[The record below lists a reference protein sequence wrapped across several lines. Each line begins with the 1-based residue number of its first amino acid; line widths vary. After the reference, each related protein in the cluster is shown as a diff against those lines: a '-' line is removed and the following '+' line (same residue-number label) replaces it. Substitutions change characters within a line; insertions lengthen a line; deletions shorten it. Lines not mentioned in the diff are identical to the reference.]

1 MKKLEKDLHELGKSL
16 KDLAR
21 KTGRISKRLDNL
33 EKDQASKEPRTRAKT
48 AKKGVSKKPAKV
60 SATGTVLEIIK
71 RSRKTV
77 DTAALKKKTGFK
89 DTNIRAIVSRLK
101 KQGKIK
107 SERKGIYQKA

>member
-1 MKKLEKDLHELGKSL
+1 MKNLEKDLQELGKSL
-16 KDLAR
+16 KELAQ
-21 KTGRISKRLDNL
+21 KTGRISKRLASL
-33 EKDQASKEPRTRAKT
+33 EKAKPSKKPGARAKT
-48 AKKGVSKKPAKV
+48 AKKAVSKKPAKP

-71 RSRKTV
+71 RSRKAV